1 MKADATANGQ
11 RIVIIEGHPDAG
23 ARHFCHALAD
33 AYEAGALEA
42 GHAVTRI
49 DIARLDFPL
58 LRSQHEWEQGE
69 TPAAL
74 APVQQAIAGATHLVL
89 VFPLWLGDM
98 PALLK
103 ALLEQVARPG
113 FAFRAEGGNPFAH
126 KALAG
131 RSARVVVTMGM
142 PATIYR
148 WYFQAHAVRSLER
161 NILGF
166 VGIAPVRRTLI
177 GMVGKL
183 DPRRAQRWLA
193 RMRALGSA
201 AE

>member
-1 MKADATANGQ
+1 MSTPHAGHEK
-11 RIVIIEGHPDAG
+11 RIVIIAGHPDAA

-42 GHAVTRI
+42 GHTVTRI
-49 DIARLDFPL
+49 DCARLDFPL
-58 LRSQHEWEQGE
+58 LRSQHDWEQGE
-69 TPAAL
+69 TPPAL
-74 APVQQAIAGATHLVL
+74 VPVQQAIADASHLVL

-126 KALAG
+126 KALGG

-183 DPRRAQRWLA
+183 TPQRAQRWLA
-193 RMRALGSA
+193 RMRALGA
-201 AE
+201 NAE